1 MKEAAKS
8 PIVDNVIPKAMIVNI
23 SSSLGSVELLNKNS
37 FYYTYRMSKVQN
49 NMNLFL
55 WTGIKSIGIR
65 YHGIDK
71 KTLT

>member
-1 MKEAAKS
+1 MKEAAKN

-55 WTGIKSIGIR
+55 
-65 YHGIDK
+65 
-71 KTLT
+71 